1 MIKYFPFI
9 LLILVSLA
17 SFSQKKSADL
27 IIQDVH
33 VVDVASGKIIP
44 NQFIAIAGEKIIHV
58 GNEASIKNY
67 KAARKID
74 ASNKFIMPSLWDMHM
89 HFGGDTLKDENEMLL
104 PLFLAM
110 GVTAV
115 RDCAGD
121 ISPAIFKWKDLIQ
134 QRKLAGPDIFTS
146 GPKLEGINSIWPGD
160 LEIDNEIQL
169 KAALD
174 SLQKL
179 KVDFIK
185 ITDNTLKPS
194 LYIESIKQS
203 RARGWKVSGHAPV
216 QFTLQELSDAGMS
229 TIEHIGY
236 LMRAASTEEKEVTQG
251 RKDGTISAATAS
263 ARLLQTKNEA
273 VALNAFRKLAM
284 NGTAIV
290 PTMNGSRVVAY
301 IDQDNHKKDEFLKY
315 IGPELKRTYNWRVE
329 RASKDDAKA
338 IENRHAQFEA
348 AATLLP
354 LAEKAGMTILAGTD
368 AGYLNSFN
376 YPGLGLHQELEIM
389 VRYGLTPQAALK
401 ASVINGPA
409 FFGCEKEFGAVE
421 VGKKADLLLLNENPL
436 TNIAATKNIFS
447 LIRNGQYLSRKS
459 LDQMLQQVA
468 DFVEEKEKAEKA
480 GFKK

>member
-1 MIKYFPFI
+1 M
-9 LLILVSLA
+9 
-17 SFSQKKSADL
+17 
-27 IIQDVH
+27 
-33 VVDVASGKIIP
+33 
-44 NQFIAIAGEKIIHV
+44 
-58 GNEASIKNY
+58 
-67 KAARKID
+67 
-74 ASNKFIMPSLWDMHM
+74 
-89 HFGGDTLKDENEMLL
+89 
-104 PLFLAM
+104 
-110 GVTAV
+110 
-115 RDCAGD
+115 
-121 ISPAIFKWKDLIQ
+121 
-134 QRKLAGPDIFTS
+134 
-146 GPKLEGINSIWPGD
+146 
-160 LEIDNEIQL
+160 
-169 KAALD
+169 
-174 SLQKL
+174 
-179 KVDFIK
+179 DFIK

-409 FFGCEKEFGAVE
+409 FFGLEKDFGAVE
-421 VGKKADLLLLNENPL
+421 AGKKADLLLLNENPL

-468 DFVEEKEKAEKA
+468 DFVEGKENAEKA
-480 GFKK
+480 GIKQ

>member
-1 MIKYFPFI
+1 MIKYFFFF
-9 LLILVSLA
+9 LLAMTSFS
-17 SFSQKKSADL
+17 SFSQKKGADL
-27 IIQDVH
+27 IVRNVNIIDVIKG
-33 VVDVASGKIIP
+33 VIIP
-44 NQFIAIAGEKIIHV
+44 HQFIAIAGEKIIHV
-58 GNEASIKNY
+58 GDITSIKNY
-67 KAARKID
+67 KAKQEYD
-74 ASNKFIMPSLWDMHM
+74 GNNQYMMPSLWDMHM

-121 ISPAIFKWKDLIQ
+121 ISPAIFNWKDQIKQ
-134 QRKLAGPDIFTS
+134 HKLAGPDIFTS

-160 LEIDNEIQL
+160 LEIENEIQL

-174 SLQKL
+174 SLQKS

-194 LYIESIKQS
+194 LYLESIKQS
-203 RARGWKVSGHAPV
+203 RSRGWKVSGHAPV
-216 QFTLQELSDAGMS
+216 QFTLQELSDAGLS
-229 TIEHIGY
+229 TIEHMGY
-236 LMRAASTEEKEVTQG
+236 LMRAASTEEKEITQG
-251 RKDGTISAATAS
+251 RKDGTITAAIAS
-263 ARLLQTKNEA
+263 ARLLQTKDEA
-273 VALNAFRKLAM
+273 TALENFKKLAL

-290 PTMNGSRVVAY
+290 PTLNGSHIVAY
-301 IDQDNHKKDEFLKY
+301 LDKDNHKNDEYLKY
-315 IGPELKRTYNWRVE
+315 IGPALKRTYNWRVD

-338 IENRHAQFEA
+338 IETRHAQFEA

-389 VRYGLTPQAALK
+389 VKYGLTPQAALK

-409 FFGCEKEFGAVE
+409 FFGLEKAFGSVE
-421 VGKKADLLLLNENPL
+421 AGKKADLLLLKDNPL
-436 TNIAATKNIFS
+436 KNISATKGIIA
-447 LIRNGQYLSRKS
+447 LIRNGELLTRKH
-459 LDQMLQQVA
+459 LDDMLQRVSL
-468 DFVEEKEKAEKA
+468 FVEKKETSENSRNK
-480 GFKK
+480 

>member
-1 MIKYFPFI
+1 MIKYFSII
-9 LLILVSLA
+9 LLILVSSA

-27 IIQDVH
+27 IIRNVH

-44 NQFIAIAGEKIIHV
+44 HQFIAISGEKIIHV
-58 GNEASIKNY
+58 GNASSIKNY
-67 KAARKID
+67 NAIRSYD
-74 ASNKFIMPSLWDMHM
+74 ATNKFIMPSLWDMHM

-121 ISPAIFKWKDLIQ
+121 ISPAIFKWKDQIK

-169 KAALD
+169 KEALD

-216 QFTLQELSDAGMS
+216 QFTLQELSEAGMS

-236 LMRAASTEEKEVTQG
+236 LMRAASTEEKEITQG
-251 RKDGTISAATAS
+251 RKDGTITAAMAS
-263 ARLLQTKNEA
+263 AGLLQTKDA
-273 VALNAFRKLAM
+273 STALNNFRQLAL

-290 PTMNGSRVVAY
+290 PTLNGSHIVAY
-301 IDQDNHKKDEFLKY
+301 LDKDSHKNDDYLKY
-315 IGPELKRTYNWRVE
+315 IGPALKRTYNWRVE
-329 RASKDDAKA
+329 RASKDDAA
-338 IENRHAQFEA
+338 GILNRHAQFEA

-354 LAEKAGMTILAGTD
+354 LVEKSGMTILAGTD

-376 YPGLGLHQELEIM
+376 YPGLGLHKELEIM
-389 VRYGLTPQAALK
+389 VRYGLTPKSALK

-409 FFGCEKEFGAVE
+409 FFGLEKDFGAVE
-421 VGKKADLLLLNENPL
+421 AGKKADLLLLNENPL

-447 LIRNGQYLSRKS
+447 LIRNGQYLSRKN

-468 DFVEEKEKAEKA
+468 DFVSEKEKSEK
-480 GFKK
+480 GSTSK